1 MINLNI
7 RDGIAVITW
16 DMEHPKNG
24 LNSDTG
30 QEFLNAINRALETQ
44 SVKGIII
51 TSAAPAFQIGVDIET
66 LIRLPDAKHVMKFCS
81 LWHQL
86 HRTIETGGKP
96 VVAAINGSAIGG
108 DYELYL
114 CCHHRIASNDPDV
127 RIGFPEIKF
136 GLTPGGGGTQRLPRM
151 IGLHAAANILLKG
164 RLFDPKTALDKGL
177 VDAVVPAGNLMDA
190 AREWLTGENVT
201 FLKPWDRDGFTIPG
215 GDVWSKSGMQTFTTG
230 NALLHGATKG
240 NYPAHQAIMS
250 CLYEGLQVP
259 FEVGLRIESR
269 WFASVLLG
277 DVAKNMIRTFF
288 FHFND
293 AERVAGRPEGI
304 SVANFKKIGIIG
316 AGTMGTGIAHA
327 AITAGLDVILLD
339 TKLDQANH
347 GKKHCGSLLT
357 EQVKRKVVSEKEGRD
372 ALNRLTPTTD
382 FADFSDAELVIEA
395 VFEDR
400 NIKADVT
407 LKAEATTNSTTV
419 FASNTST
426 LPITSLA
433 KSSGRPANFIGLHFF
448 SPVHRMKLVEIIRG
462 KQTSDACL
470 ASAIDFVKV
479 IGKTPIVVNDGR
491 GFYTS
496 RVFGTYVQ
504 EGMAMLAEGIAPALI
519 ENAGRLAGMPL
530 GPLEVADAVSLEL
543 IYNVSL
549 QTQAD
554 LGDDYLAPP
563 GAQVLTKM
571 VKELGRPGKK
581 TGKGFFDYPT
591 GAPKQLWFGLNEQF
605 PQNPASEQPDVEL
618 LKKRLLYIQAI
629 DATRCLEERVV
640 TTPAAADIGSVMGW
654 GFAPYTG
661 GVLSMID
668 TIGVRAFV
676 TECDILVKKFGER
689 FSPPKLLVE
698 RARNA
703 QPFYPAM

>member
-1 MINLNI
+1 MIDLSLS
-7 RDGIAVITW
+7 DGIAVITW
-16 DMEHPKNG
+16 DMELPKYV
-24 LNSDTG
+24 LNSDSD
-30 QEFLNAINRALETQ
+30 QEFLNVINTALETP

-51 TSAAPAFQIGVDIET
+51 TSTKPHFHIGRDIET
-66 LIRLPDAKHVMKFCS
+66 LITLPDAKHVMKFCAH
-81 LWHQL
+81 WHQI
-86 HRTIETGGKP
+86 HRAIETGGKP
-96 VVAAINGSAIGG
+96 VVAAINGSALGYG
-108 DYELYL
+108 YELYL
-114 CCHHRIASNDPDV
+114 SCHHRIASSDPDV
-127 RIGFPEIKF
+127 RIGFPGIKF

-164 RLFDPKTALDKGL
+164 RVFKPKTALDKGL
-177 VDAVVPAGNLMDA
+177 VDAVVPAENLMDA
-190 AREWLTGENVT
+190 AHQWLASENVG
-201 FLKPWDRDGFTIPG
+201 FRNPWDKDGFTIPG

-230 NALLHGATKG
+230 NALLHGETKG

-250 CLYEGLQVP
+250 SLYEGLQVP
-259 FEVGLRIESR
+259 LEVGLRIESR

-277 DVAKNMIRTFF
+277 DVAKNMIRTLF

-304 SVANFKKIGIIG
+304 CATTFKKIGIIG
-316 AGTMGTGIAHA
+316 AGMMGTGIAHA

-339 TKLDQANH
+339 TLLDHANH
-347 GKKHCGSLLT
+347 GKKHCSSLLS
-357 EQVKRKVVSEKEGRD
+357 EQVKRKEISEKE
-372 ALNRLTPTTD
+372 ASASLKRLTPTTD
-382 FADFSDAELVIEA
+382 FADFSDAELVVEA

-400 NIKADVT
+400 STKADVT
-407 LKAEATTNSTTV
+407 CKAEATTNPTTV

-433 KSSGRPANFIGLHFF
+433 ESSGRPANFIGLHFF

-462 KQTSDACL
+462 EQTSDACL

-504 EGMAMLAEGIAPALI
+504 EGMAMLAEGVAPALI

-549 QTQAD
+549 QTEAD

-563 GAQVLTKM
+563 GAPVLKKM
-571 VKELGRPGKK
+571 VKELGRAGKK

-591 GAPKQLWFGLNEQF
+591 GAPKQLWFGLSNQF
-605 PQNPASEQPDVEL
+605 PRNPASEHPDVEL

-629 DATRCLEERVV
+629 DATRCLEEKVV
-640 TTPAAADIGSVMGW
+640 TTAVAADIGSVMGW

-668 TIGVRAFV
+668 TIGVRTFV
-676 TECDILVKKFGER
+676 TECDVLVKKFGKR